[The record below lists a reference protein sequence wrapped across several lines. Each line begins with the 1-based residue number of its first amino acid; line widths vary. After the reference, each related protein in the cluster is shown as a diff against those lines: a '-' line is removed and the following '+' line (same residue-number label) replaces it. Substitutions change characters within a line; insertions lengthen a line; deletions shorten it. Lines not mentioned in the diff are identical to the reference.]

1 MRSAQSSGQ
10 CLTCY
15 GTGEIVDEGGA
26 SACPDCLGQGGGPK
40 GEIME
45 WRLREIERAHLGQTH
60 GCEGDVLWLIHE
72 LRRHRDALVQVLT
85 RCQDMADESPF
96 AAEIQHVVNETLG
109 LYPAK
114 KADGVA

>member
-1 MRSAQSSGQ
+1 MPSAQSSEQ

-45 WRLREIERAHLGQTH
+45 WRLREIERAHLGKTH

-72 LRRHRDALVQVLT
+72 LRRHRDALVRVLT
-85 RCQDMADESPF
+85 RCQDAADESPI
-96 AAEIQHVVNETLG
+96 AAEIQHVVNDTLG
-109 LYPAK
+109 LYPR
-114 KADGVA
+114 KAAD